1 MKPTKKAFTMIEL
14 VFVIVILGILASVAV
29 SKMGATRD
37 DALIAK
43 ARSQVASIRNAI
55 ALTKS
60 VKMMEGSATL
70 YPSKLDNIAT
80 NSATSG
86 KLFDTDGTDTI
97 LEYPVYAKN
106 ENGHWT
112 KQSVNG
118 TKTVY
123 RFNFQ
128 GNPADFTYDSSDGSF
143 DCDHTNATCK
153 LLTE

>member
-1 MKPTKKAFTMIEL
+1 MKTTKKAFTMIEL

-70 YPSKLDNIAT
+70 YPNTLDKTAGQI
-80 NSATSG
+80 
-86 KLFDTDGTDTI
+86 FDEAADGTKLLD
-97 LEYPVYAKN
+97 YPIYTKN

-143 DCDHTNATCK
+143 DCNHTNATCK